1 MIRESSTDIGKLL
14 HRRTP
19 CLYPFFTPESRGGS
33 AGIYNVL
40 SACHQVKHGTQL
52 RSIFV
57 HCFLSVPF
65 LSQGITIQGPSGQKA
80 RSWTSFFLII
90 NCFQP
95 KNTHIL
101 DSISK
106 FTSYSLIPFWYP
118 KSKPSLLLPGIRNH
132 PTSQLLPFDSSL
144 SKPPGMT
151 YRAIQSWAPTT
162 PSSLIFVPHILYSS
176 HQALFFIPSI
186 LFLDIT
192 QNKPNSD
199 ATSQTSQT
207 PQAAPPLTATRS
219 SLDTHMTC
227 VQVLCFWASVSTSV
241 K

>member
-1 MIRESSTDIGKLL
+1 MSVPLL
-14 HRRTP
+14 HSRIQGWLCRHEQCAK
-19 CLYPFFTPESRGGS
+19 CLSPSKAWDS
-33 AGIYNVL
+33 AE
-40 SACHQVKHGTQL
+40 KHFCAL
-52 RSIFV
+52 LPK
-57 HCFLSVPF
+57 CP
-65 LSQGITIQGPSGQKA
+65 LSQSRHHHPGSF
-80 RSWTSFFLII
+80 RLESWILNLLLPEKKRRILFLRILLPEK

-106 FTSYSLIPFWYP
+106 FTSYSLIPFSYP

-132 PTSQLLPFDSSL
+132 PTSQLLPSDSSL

-207 PQAAPPLTATRS
+207 PQAAPPPTATRS

-227 VQVLCFWASVSTSV
+227 VQVLCF
-241 K
+241 